1 MSCGARGCGVAYK
14 LDTAGHETV
23 LYSFSGGAGGA
34 FPIAGVVLDS
44 AGNLY
49 GTTSSGG
56 STSPSNP
63 GSGVVLKVDT
73 AGQETVLYTFTGRT
87 DGGSPNAG
95 VVRDSAGNLYGTTSA
110 GGTGSWGVV
119 YKLDPAGQETVLFG
133 FPAHR

>member
-49 GTTSSGG
+49 GTTS
-56 STSPSNP
+56 
-63 GSGVVLKVDT
+63 
-73 AGQETVLYTFTGRT
+73 
-87 DGGSPNAG
+87 
-95 VVRDSAGNLYGTTSA
+95 A